1 MQMRTASLISTGL
14 HAAVLL
20 FAVVTFT
27 GKSLEATPE
36 QIAASVLEYYRLGIH
51 SFLLR
56 GFENPHDTMA
66 IGRDLIPLIKGGAE
80 AIDRQAEAAE

>member
-1 MQMRTASLISTGL
+1 
-14 HAAVLL
+14 
-20 FAVVTFT
+20 
-27 GKSLEATPE
+27 
-36 QIAASVLEYYRLGIH
+36 VLEYYGLGIH

-66 IGRDLIPLIKGGAE
+66 IGRDLIPLIKEGAL